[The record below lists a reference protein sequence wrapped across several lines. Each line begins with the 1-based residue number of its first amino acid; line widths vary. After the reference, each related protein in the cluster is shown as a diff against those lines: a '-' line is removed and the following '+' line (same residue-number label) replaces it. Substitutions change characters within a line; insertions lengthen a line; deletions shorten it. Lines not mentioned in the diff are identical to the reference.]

1 MPLLAR
7 RLPHPPPLAGGGKIA
22 SGDFGGWRGFADG
35 AEFVAETPP
44 PKNSLARI
52 FTPPRK
58 RRGVSVFSRTNAVL
72 AACAYKK
79 RTSHWATMSAVFAGM
94 FFPVA
99 MRGGR
104 Q

>member
-35 AEFVAETPP
+35 AESVAETPP

-58 RRGVSVFSRTNAVL
+58 RRGVSVF
-72 AACAYKK
+72 K